1 MDRLHLAEGLLL
13 VGVEQHKHDHQ
24 QQLEKETDKP
34 ENILLICSLSRISC
48 QLIDW

>member
-34 ENILLICSLSRISC
+34 ENILLSFIVKNKLPTH
-48 QLIDW
+48 